1 MRVIGVEDV
10 DAVAEGGVLGVAAGD
25 LVTPLARD
33 RARERG
39 VTISNIPSTSGG
51 GPARPQPQSR
61 RPLAASR
68 PGDGPAPSPAPAPPG
83 GVPVSGAL
91 YRRGA
96 PAAALGWPVPK
107 PAGGANGNGSGR
119 RSRVT
124 VVGAGHVGA
133 QVAARLADADRFS
146 EVVIVDVAD
155 GLAEGIAL
163 DLWHS
168 SALRGFETRVTG
180 STDLAAGAGSDFVV
194 ITAGRARQPGMTRTD
209 LTQMNAAIVG
219 EISTGIARHSPDAI
233 VVVVTN
239 PLDEMTELAWR
250 TTGFAPQRVMGMAGV
265 LDAARFCA
273 LTALGGGAR
282 PDRVTAMA
290 LGSHGEEMVIP
301 LSQATVEGRP
311 ITSVLDAAT
320 LEALVVRAR
329 DSGAEVVRHLKT
341 GSAFFAPAASVARMV
356 LAMASDSREVLPACV
371 RADGTYGIRDVYLGL
386 PARIGRA
393 GVLEIVELPLTA
405 AELEQLRAAAARI
418 DERARQLV

>member
-1 MRVIGVEDV
+1 MRVIGVDDV
-10 DAVAEGGVLGVAAGD
+10 DRAEGGVLRVARGD

-33 RARERG
+33 RAKERG
-39 VTISNIPSTSGG
+39 VSIAFAIAGKG
-51 GPARPQPQSR
+51 EPALRPQSR
-61 RPLAASR
+61 PPLAAAR
-68 PGDGPAPSPAPAPPG
+68 PGNGATPSPTTL
-83 GVPVSGAL
+83 PVSGAL

-107 PAGGANGNGSGR
+107 AAANGRTNGNGDGR

-168 SALRGFETRVTG
+168 SALRGFDTRVTG

-209 LTQMNAAIVG
+209 LTAMNAAIVG
-219 EISTGIARHSPDAI
+219 EISTGVAQHSPDAI

-250 TTGFAPQRVMGMAGV
+250 ASGFPQQRVLGMAGV

-273 LTALGGGAR
+273 LTALGGVAR
-282 PDRVTAMA
+282 PDRVSAIA

-301 LSQATVEGRP
+301 LSQATVDGRP
-311 ITSVLDAAT
+311 VTAVIDAPT
-320 LEALVVRAR
+320 LEALVARAR

-341 GSAFFAPAASVARMV
+341 GSAFFAPAASTARMV

-393 GVLEIVELPLTA
+393 GVIEIVELPLTA
-405 AELEQLRAAAARI
+405 PELEMLRAAAARI
-418 DERARQLV
+418 DERAHQLV

>member
-1 MRVIGVEDV
+1 MRVIGLDDV
-10 DAVAEGGVLGVAAGD
+10 DAVAEGGVLHVARGD

-33 RARERG
+33 RAKERN
-39 VTISNIPSTSGG
+39 VSISIAGG
-51 GPARPQPQSR
+51 ATPPEPRPQSR
-61 RPLAASR
+61 PPLAAHRTGNGATRS
-68 PGDGPAPSPAPAPPG
+68 PTPPPSG
-83 GVPVSGAL
+83 GIPVSGAL

-96 PAAALGWPVPK
+96 PAAALGWPVPR
-107 PAGGANGNGSGR
+107 PAAGANGNGR

-168 SALRGFETRVTG
+168 SALRGFDTRVTG

-219 EISTGIARHSPDAI
+219 EISRGVARYSPNAI

-273 LTALGGGAR
+273 LTALVGVAR
-282 PDRVTAMA
+282 PDRVAAMA

-301 LSQATVEGRP
+301 LSQATVDGRP
-311 ITSVLDAAT
+311 ITGVVDATT

-356 LAMASDSREVLPACV
+356 LAMAADSREVVPVCV

-405 AELEQLRAAAARI
+405 AELEMLRAAAARI

>member
-10 DAVAEGGVLGVAAGD
+10 DRAENGVLHVARGD

-39 VTISNIPSTSGG
+39 VSISISSTAGEGESQR
-51 GPARPQPQSR
+51 RPQGRP
-61 RPLAASR
+61 PLAAGG
-68 PGDGPAPSPAPAPPG
+68 PGNGTAPSLAPPPSTL
-83 GVPVSGAL
+83 PVSGAL

-96 PAAALGWPVPK
+96 PAAALGWPVPR
-107 PAGGANGNGSGR
+107 ANADGNGNGR

-146 EVVIVDVAD
+146 EVVVVDVAD

-168 SALRGFETRVTG
+168 SALRGFDTRVTG
-180 STDLAAGAGSDFVV
+180 STDLAAGAGSEFVV

-219 EISTGIARHSPDAI
+219 EISANVARHSPGAI

-250 TTGFAPQRVMGMAGV
+250 ATGFPPQRVMGMAGV

-273 LTALGGGAR
+273 LTALGGVAR
-282 PDRVTAMA
+282 PDRISAVA

-301 LSQATVEGRP
+301 LSQATVDGRP
-311 ITSVLDAAT
+311 LGTVVDAPT
-320 LEALVVRAR
+320 LEALVARAR
-329 DSGAEVVRHLKT
+329 DSGAEVVRHLKK

-356 LAMASDSREVLPACV
+356 LAMAADSREVMPVCV
-371 RADGTYGIRDVYLGL
+371 RADGAYGIRDVYLGL

-393 GVLEIVELPLTA
+393 GVVEIVELPLTA
-405 AELEQLRAAAARI
+405 GELEMLRAAAARI
-418 DERARQLV
+418 DERARQLA

>member
-1 MRVIGVEDV
+1 MRVIGREDV
-10 DAVAEGGVLGVAAGD
+10 DAVGEGGVLTVARGD

-33 RARERG
+33 RAKERG
-39 VTISNIPSTSGG
+39 VTISHIPSTSGE

-61 RPLAASR
+61 LPLAAGR
-68 PGDGPAPSPAPAPPG
+68 PGNGPAPSPAPPPAG
-83 GVPVSGAL
+83 GIPVSGAL

-107 PAGGANGNGSGR
+107 PAGATGNGNGR

-146 EVVIVDVAD
+146 EVVVVDVAD

-168 SALRGFETRVTG
+168 SALRGFDTRVTG

-219 EISTGIARHSPDAI
+219 EISRGVAQHSPNAI

-273 LTALGGGAR
+273 LTALGGVGR
-282 PDRVTAMA
+282 PDQVAAMA

-301 LSQATVEGRP
+301 LSQATVDGRP
-311 ITSVLDAAT
+311 ITSVVDART

-341 GSAFFAPAASVARMV
+341 GSAFFAPAASAARMV
-356 LAMASDSREVLPACV
+356 LAMAADSRELVPACV

>member
-1 MRVIGVEDV
+1 MRVIGVDDV
-10 DAVAEGGVLGVAAGD
+10 DAVVEGGILHVAKGD

-33 RARERG
+33 RAKERN
-39 VTISNIPSTSGG
+39 VSISIPGEPAPEP
-51 GPARPQPQSR
+51 GPRLPQSR
-61 RPLAASR
+61 RPLAATR
-68 PGDGPAPSPAPAPPG
+68 PRNGSAPSPAPPPPDAL
-83 GVPVSGAL
+83 PVSGAL

-107 PAGGANGNGSGR
+107 PAGANRNGG

-219 EISTGIARHSPDAI
+219 DISTDVARHSPNAI

-273 LTALGGGAR
+273 LTALGGVAR
-282 PDRVTAMA
+282 PDRVEAMA

-301 LSQATVEGRP
+301 LSQARVDGTP
-311 ITSVLDAAT
+311 ITGVVDAAT

-356 LAMASDSREVLPACV
+356 LAMAADSREVVPACV

>member
-1 MRVIGVEDV
+1 MRVIGVDDV
-10 DAVAEGGVLGVAAGD
+10 DAVGEGGVLAVAKGD

-33 RARERG
+33 RAKERN
-39 VTISNIPSTSGG
+39 VSISGEDVP
-51 GPARPQPQSR
+51 PAPRPQSR
-61 RPLAASR
+61 PSLAATR
-68 PGDGPAPSPAPAPPG
+68 PGNGRSPSPAPPPAG
-83 GVPVSGAL
+83 TLPVSGAL

-107 PAGGANGNGSGR
+107 PAGAKADGNGR

-168 SALRGFETRVTG
+168 SALRGFDTRVTG

-219 EISTGIARHSPDAI
+219 EISRGVAEHSPNAI

-273 LTALGGGAR
+273 LTALGGTGR
-282 PDRVTAMA
+282 PDQVAAMA

-301 LSQATVEGRP
+301 LSQATVGGRP
-311 ITSVLDAAT
+311 ITSVVDAPT

-356 LAMASDSREVLPACV
+356 LAMAADTREVVPACV

>member
-1 MRVIGVEDV
+1 MRVIGVDDV
-10 DAVAEGGVLGVAAGD
+10 DAVGEGGVLAVAKGD

-33 RARERG
+33 RAKERN
-39 VTISNIPSTSGG
+39 VSISGEAAP
-51 GPARPQPQSR
+51 PAPRPQSR
-61 RPLAASR
+61 PPLAATR
-68 PGDGPAPSPAPAPPG
+68 PGNGRSPSPAPPPAG
-83 GVPVSGAL
+83 TLPVSGAL

-107 PAGGANGNGSGR
+107 PAGATADGNGR

-168 SALRGFETRVTG
+168 SALRGFDTRVTG

-219 EISTGIARHSPDAI
+219 EISRGVAEHSPNAI

-273 LTALGGGAR
+273 LTALGGTGR
-282 PDRVTAMA
+282 PDQVAAMA

-301 LSQATVEGRP
+301 LSQATVGGRP
-311 ITSVLDAAT
+311 ITSVVDAPT

-356 LAMASDSREVLPACV
+356 LAMAADTREVVPACV

-386 PARIGRA
+386 PARVGRA

-405 AELEQLRAAAARI
+405 AELDQLRAAAARI
-418 DERARQLV
+418 DERARQLA

>member
-1 MRVIGVEDV
+1 
-10 DAVAEGGVLGVAAGD
+10 D

-39 VTISNIPSTSGG
+39 VQIVIAGEG
-51 GPARPQPQSR
+51 
-61 RPLAASR
+61 
-68 PGDGPAPSPAPAPPG
+68 APPAPPQQSRPPLTAARQPG
-83 GVPVSGAL
+83 NGSTPSSAPPPAAVAGPPGTLPVSGAL

-96 PAAALGWPVPK
+96 PAERLGWPVPQRS
-107 PAGGANGNGSGR
+107 GNGHGHANGNGRGG

-133 QVAARLADADRFS
+133 QVAARLADADRFG

-155 GLAEGIAL
+155 GLADGIAL

-168 SALRGFETRVTG
+168 SALRGFDTRVTG
-180 STDLAAGAGSDFVV
+180 STDLAAGAGSDVVV

-209 LTQMNAAIVG
+209 LTAMNAAIVG
-219 EISTGIARHSPDAI
+219 EISQGVARHSPDAI

-265 LDAARFCA
+265 LDTARFCA
-273 LTALGGGAR
+273 LAALAGVGR
-282 PDRVTAMA
+282 PDQVSAVA

-301 LSQATVEGRP
+301 LSQATAGGRP
-311 ITSVLDAAT
+311 LTSVLDGPT
-320 LEALVVRAR
+320 LEALVNRAR
-329 DSGAEVVRHLKT
+329 DSGAEVVRHLRT

-356 LAMASDSREVLPACV
+356 LAMAADTREVLPACV

-393 GVLEIVELPLTA
+393 GVVEIVELPLAA
-405 AELEQLRAAAARI
+405 AELEMLRAAAARI

>member
-1 MRVIGVEDV
+1 MRVVGVDDV
-10 DAVAEGGVLGVAAGD
+10 DAVGEGGVLAVAKGD

-33 RARERG
+33 RAKERN
-39 VTISNIPSTSGG
+39 VSISISGERAPEP
-51 GPARPQPQSR
+51 GPRPQQSR
-61 RPLAASR
+61 PPLAATR
-68 PGDGPAPSPAPAPPG
+68 PGIGRAPSPAPPPAG
-83 GVPVSGAL
+83 ALPVSGAL

-107 PAGGANGNGSGR
+107 PAGANGNGEGR

-168 SALRGFETRVTG
+168 SALRGFDTRVTG

-219 EISTGIARHSPDAI
+219 EISRGVAQHSPNAI

-273 LTALGGGAR
+273 LTALGGTGR
-282 PDRVTAMA
+282 PDQVAAMA

-301 LSQATVEGRP
+301 LSQATVGGRP
-311 ITSVLDAAT
+311 ITSVVDAPT

-356 LAMASDSREVLPACV
+356 LAMAADTREVVPACV

-405 AELEQLRAAAARI
+405 AELEQLRASAARI